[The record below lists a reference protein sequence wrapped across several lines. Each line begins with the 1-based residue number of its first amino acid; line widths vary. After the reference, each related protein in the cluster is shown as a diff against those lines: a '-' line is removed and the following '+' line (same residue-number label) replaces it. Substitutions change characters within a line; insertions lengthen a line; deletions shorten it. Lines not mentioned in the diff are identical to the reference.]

1 MRVGEW
7 QEYGPAKEFCGGA
20 SSSAEQFCQ
29 IAFDCVHAIC
39 QGAYYTRAL
48 FTESMSVGTLQGS
61 CVAYLLVCQWLVGWE
76 AYEAAWGAQSLF
88 LCEPSMHLIF
98 GGDLKRLTPCG
109 SKLTTIL
116 PPFPPPPR
124 SLQFEDNIHHF

>member
-1 MRVGEW
+1 MGEW
-7 QEYGPAKEFCGGA
+7 REYGPAKEFCGGA

-61 CVAYLLVCQWLVGWE
+61 CVALPIGMPVVSGLGGLRGCLGSSVVV
-76 AYEAAWGAQSLF
+76 
-88 LCEPSMHLIF
+88 SM
-98 GGDLKRLTPCG
+98 
-109 SKLTTIL
+109 
-116 PPFPPPPR
+116 
-124 SLQFEDNIHHF
+124 